1 MRRKTG
7 FRNNKERPK
16 LGRSSSILVA
26 SLVAQRV
33 KNPAST
39 SPQGYLPVTAHG
51 GGRTRKSGSERC
63 PAGNGSVLNAARRT
77 SLMVQWLRFHL
88 PAQGTQVQSLVQE
101 DPTCCGATRPLST
114 SLHALE
120 ATLCDKKS
128 HHMRSP
134 DVAMKSSPHSW
145 QLEKGCEAM
154 KT

>member
-51 GGRTRKSGSERC
+51 GGRTRKSGSE
-63 PAGNGSVLNAARRT
+63 P
-77 SLMVQWLRFHL
+77 L
-88 PAQGTQVQSLVQE
+88 PSWEWICFKCSQE
-101 DPTCCGATRPLST
+101 DFPEGPVVKIPPASAGDTGSISGPGR
-114 SLHALE
+114 
-120 ATLCDKKS
+120 S
-128 HHMRSP
+128 HVP
-134 DVAMKSSPHSW
+134 W
-145 QLEKGCEAM
+145 GN
-154 KT
+154 